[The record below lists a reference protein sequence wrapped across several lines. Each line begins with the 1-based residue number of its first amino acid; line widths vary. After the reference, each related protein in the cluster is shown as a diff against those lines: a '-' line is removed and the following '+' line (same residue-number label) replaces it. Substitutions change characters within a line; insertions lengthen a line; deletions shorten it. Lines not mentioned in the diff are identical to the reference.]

1 MPRMEKVHIGELF
14 KAVIAL
20 IQSGHSAAI
29 SDSKELQGLTLNR
42 DISRRSSQYPVSLV
56 ALSTLTG

>member
-1 MPRMEKVHIGELF
+1 MGELF

-20 IQSGHSAAI
+20 IQSGQSAAI
-29 SDSKELQGLTLNR
+29 SDTKELQGLTFYR
-42 DISRRSSQYPVSLV
+42 EISRQSSQYPVSLV